1 MVFLAGHR
9 IMQDSSKKYEELL
22 YFKFVLLE
30 LGNSVIQQV
39 PFIWNYVKII
49 FIIGDEFYPK
59 VHLAHSEPVYLF
71 ALSQ

>member
-49 FIIGDEFYPK
+49 FIYW
-59 VHLAHSEPVYLF
+59 
-71 ALSQ
+71 